1 MRVMDLG
8 KFDGGVEGKRFRRP
22 ERDRRSR
29 GFSLIEL
36 LIVIAIILI
45 IVTIAVPRLGRM
57 RSSAQEM
64 AAIRHVQTIHTA
76 QAGYFSQF
84 GKYAEN
90 LQQLGPAASGRV
102 GPDGADLLPEDLA
115 DGEKG
120 GYKFQ
125 VNKGEVGYVVTAEPT
140 EYGNTGS
147 RTFFSDQTMLIRE
160 NYGPEMATIESP
172 PIQ

>member
-1 MRVMDLG
+1 MDGIERSGSQQLLATMA
-8 KFDGGVEGKRFRRP
+8 RASRQRR
-22 ERDRRSR
+22 RASR

-64 AAIRHVQTIHTA
+64 AAIRHIQTIHTA

-84 GKYAEN
+84 GKYAESM
-90 LQQLGPAASGRV
+90 QQLGPAASGKL

-125 VNKGEVGYVVTAEPT
+125 VAKGEVGYVVTAEPT
-140 EYGNTGS
+140 EFGNTGN

-160 NYGPEMATIESP
+160 NYGPEMATIESS

>member
-1 MRVMDLG
+1 MHGIERG
-8 KFDGGVEGKRFRRP
+8 EGSPQAGVKRAARRSN
-22 ERDRRSR
+22 RGSR

-64 AAIRHVQTIHTA
+64 SAIRHIQTIHTA

-84 GKYAEN
+84 GKYAES
-90 LQQLGPAASGRV
+90 LQQLGPSASGRV

-120 GYKFQ
+120 GFKFQ

-140 EYGNTGS
+140 EFGNTGN

-160 NYGPEMATIESP
+160 NYGPEMATVESP

>member
-1 MRVMDLG
+1 MMQPRL
-8 KFDGGVEGKRFRRP
+8 RHSLLHARTSRRG
-22 ERDRRSR
+22 RQR

-45 IVTIAVPRLGRM
+45 IVTVAVPRLGRM

-64 AAIRHVQTIHTA
+64 AAIRHIQTIHTA

-84 GKYAEN
+84 GKYAES
-90 LQQLGPAASGRV
+90 LVQLGPPASGRV

-120 GYKFQ
+120 GYRFQ
-125 VNKGEVGYVVTAEPT
+125 VTKGEVGYVVTAEPT
-140 EYGNTGS
+140 EFGNTGS
-147 RTFFSDQTMLIRE
+147 RTFYSDQTMLIRE